1 MVGRLTLD
9 QEVGVRIPAP
19 QLGTKPGDQGK
30 DERRSCRTFGRM
42 DTLGLDTIAGAKLLQ
57 LKFGSAGAFQ
67 PDQAVMHGDRR
78 ARFIRMSDGAAMI
91 RHSGSSHPVAVAL
104 ETLSLPP
111 EERDYPAPRGAA
123 RADARR
129 AGASPTRSRLG
140 LRAETGRF
148 PRHHPQRRP
157 PLRP

>member
-1 MVGRLTLD
+1 
-9 QEVGVRIPAP
+9 
-19 QLGTKPGDQGK
+19 
-30 DERRSCRTFGRM
+30 M

-78 ARFIRMSDGAAMI
+78 ARFIRMSDGAALI
-91 RHSGSSHPVAVAL
+91 RHSGSGHPVAVAL